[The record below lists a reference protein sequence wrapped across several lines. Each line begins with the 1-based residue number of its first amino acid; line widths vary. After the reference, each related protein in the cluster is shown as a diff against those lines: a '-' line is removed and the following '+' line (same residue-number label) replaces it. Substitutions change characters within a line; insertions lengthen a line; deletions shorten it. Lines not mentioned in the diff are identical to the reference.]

1 MTRVTNSL
9 VYSLDSFPCGTG
21 ENYNFP
27 YKLFRLHVSMLCTA
41 NYVISLFCG
50 TRSFITPY
58 KCTANYVVSLFVVP
72 GSLSL
77 LPLLLDKVFT
87 PEL

>member
-41 NYVISLFCG
+41 NYVISLF
-50 TRSFITPY
+50 
-58 KCTANYVVSLFVVP
+58 VVP